1 MADYTLA
8 TGGTLDLS
16 TEANTDGNSNQTNDT
31 IVGSSGDDKII
42 AGAST
47 PQPYIVNPSAPVDHQ
62 VVGTVQDN
70 DTIVEASGNNTL
82 TGGYGNDKFVFNIGF
97 GVEQQTLHYDDIHQT
112 PTQVSG
118 ANTNGVWNSY
128 LSNLNEWRAEM
139 TALYGQD
146 QNTSDVQTQ
155 NYTYGAKN
163 QQSGSATY
171 DDNFTY
177 SAVHTNTSTNTI
189 NDYGNGHDS
198 IVLAGVTQE
207 QFDAYGGGIT
217 HNDDGSSTIHIGTFS
232 ITVLGAT
239 LSESDLTFQ
248 TSAWS

>member
-177 SAVHTNTSTNTI
+177 SAVHTNTSTTRSTTTATATI
-189 NDYGNGHDS
+189 RLS
-198 IVLAGVTQE
+198 LLASRR
-207 QFDAYGGGIT
+207 
-217 HNDDGSSTIHIGTFS
+217 SSSMRMVVASRTMTTAAAPF
-232 ITVLGAT
+232 
-239 LSESDLTFQ
+239 
-248 TSAWS
+248 TSGRSRSRCSAPL